1 MCMRLTQR
9 LALATILAVGL
20 YDTSVGLWMLL
31 SPEPWLAHGPAT
43 LWTTTP
49 ALQASAELAQILDSL
64 FRRMG
69 AFSLFAGL
77 TSLYVGW
84 RFARQPA
91 QLLGFMILYMV
102 AGLGFAVTDARF
114 FRGTAYYWIKQ
125 AIGGFWFVA
134 TLALWHSHR
143 HSRQLTD

>member
-1 MCMRLTQR
+1 MPLSQR

-31 SPEPWLAHGPAT
+31 SAEPWLAHGPGT
-43 LWTTTP
+43 LWSQLP
-49 ALQASAELAQILDSL
+49 AITADDDVHQILDSL

-114 FRGTAYYWIKQ
+114 FRGTAYYWVKQ
-125 AIGGFWFVA
+125 AIGAAWFVA
-134 TLALWHSHR
+134 TVALGYTQR
-143 HSRQLTD
+143 KAARAAV